1 MSEHTETPDHHPT
14 EAVNLAVA
22 FLAAFN
28 DIEAHLRSGLD
39 AKRSD
44 SFRWMVRLAEK
55 KHLISSDHAE
65 SLEAFA
71 ELRNAIS
78 HGQYNNFKPIA
89 DPRPDTVSAIEQI
102 RDLLI
107 NPPLALQALSHQKV
121 RLLTL
126 EDPISAALDIVRT
139 TEISQFPVYEGKRYV
154 ALLTTN
160 TIARWVAADM
170 QDNNKLDARTVAE
183 VLDYAETS
191 DSAVFLPRTATAQ
204 EVIDVMTGPELP
216 WSVIITEHGEEHQTP
231 LRIISGRDM
240 RTLIELVDVN

>member
-1 MSEHTETPDHHPT
+1 MSAHQDTTSDQTDP
-14 EAVNLAVA
+14 AIA

-28 DIEAHLRSGLD
+28 DIEAHLRSQLS

-55 KHLISSDHAE
+55 KHLISKAQSEALD
-65 SLEAFA
+65 AFA

-78 HGQYNNFKPIA
+78 HGPYNNLRPIA
-89 DPRPDTVSAIEQI
+89 DPRPDTVSIIEHI

-107 NPPLALQALSHQKV
+107 NPPIALDSLSHQKV
-121 RLLTL
+121 RSLRMD
-126 EDPISAALDIVRT
+126 DPITEALGIIRT
-139 TEISQFPVYEGKRYV
+139 TEISQFPVYGDKGYI

-160 TIARWVAADM
+160 TIARWVAADLS
-170 QDNNKLDARTVAE
+170 DNATLDASTVAE

-191 DSAVFLPRTATAQ
+191 DSAVFMSRSATAQ
-204 EVIDVMTGPELP
+204 EVIDTMTGLELP
-216 WSVIITEHGEEHQTP
+216 WSVIVTEHGQPNQKP

-240 RTLIELVDVN
+240 RSLLELVEVR

>member
-1 MSEHTETPDHHPT
+1 MSEHADTRTPVVDP
-14 EAVNLAVA
+14 AVA

-28 DIEAHLRSGLD
+28 DIEAHLRSELN

-55 KHLISSDHAE
+55 KHLISSTQAE
-65 SLEAFA
+65 SLDAFA

-89 DPRPDTVSAIEQI
+89 DPRPDTIDSIEQI

-107 NPPLALQALSHQKV
+107 NPPVALQVLSRQKV
-121 RLLTL
+121 QLLKL
-126 EDPISAALDIVRT
+126 DDPISDALDIVRS
-139 TEISQFPVYEGKRYV
+139 TEISQFPVYDGKKYV
-154 ALLTTN
+154 SLLTTN
-160 TIARWVAADM
+160 TIARWVAADL
-170 QDNNKLDARTVAE
+170 QDNHKLDARTVRE

-191 DSAVFLPRTATAQ
+191 DSATFMPRTATAQ
-204 EVIDVMTGPELP
+204 EVIDVMTGSELP

-240 RTLIELVDVN
+240 RALIEFVDVD